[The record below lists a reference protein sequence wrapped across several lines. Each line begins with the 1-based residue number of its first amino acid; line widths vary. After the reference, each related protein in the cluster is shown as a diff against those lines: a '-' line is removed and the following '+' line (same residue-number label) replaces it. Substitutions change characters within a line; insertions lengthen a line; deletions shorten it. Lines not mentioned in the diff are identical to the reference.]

1 MKRRRLLLWA
11 GIAMALGVVLFVAQ
25 ALIGLNY
32 YDEQDSYPWFLRA
45 LQWTALG
52 LVLLSVPLSMRA
64 LTLARSERRDA

>member
-1 MKRRRLLLWA
+1 MKRRRLVLWA

-25 ALIGLNY
+25 ALIGANY
-32 YDEQDSYPWFLRA
+32 YGEQDSYPWFLRA
-45 LQWTALG
+45 LQWAALG

>member
-1 MKRRRLLLWA
+1 VKRRRLLLWA
-11 GIAMALGVVLFVAQ
+11 GVAMALGVVVFVAQ
-25 ALIGLNY
+25 ALIGANY
-32 YDEQDSYPWFLRA
+32 YGEQDSYPWFLRA

>member
-1 MKRRRLLLWA
+1 VKRLRLLLWA

-25 ALIGLNY
+25 ALIGANY
-32 YDEQDSYPWFLRA
+32 YGEEDSYPWFLRA

>member
-1 MKRRRLLLWA
+1 MKRRRLVLWA

-25 ALIGLNY
+25 ALIGANY
-32 YDEQDSYPWFLRA
+32 YGEQDSYPWFLRA

>member
-25 ALIGLNY
+25 ALIGVNY
-32 YDEQDSYPWFLRA
+32 YGEQDSYPWFLGA
-45 LQWTALG
+45 LQWIALG

-64 LTLARSERRDA
+64 LTLDRSARRDA

>member
-1 MKRRRLLLWA
+1 MKRRRLLVWA
-11 GIAMALGVVLFVAQ
+11 GIAMALGVVVFVAQ
-25 ALIGLNY
+25 ALIGANY
-32 YDEQDSYPWFLRA
+32 YGEQDSYPWFLRA

>member
-1 MKRRRLLLWA
+1 MKRRPLLVWA

-25 ALIGLNY
+25 ALIGANY
-32 YDEQDSYPWFLRA
+32 YGEQDSYPWFLRA

>member
-1 MKRRRLLLWA
+1 MKRRPLLVWA

-25 ALIGLNY
+25 ALIGANY
-32 YDEQDSYPWFLRA
+32 YGEQDSYPWFLGA

>member
-1 MKRRRLLLWA
+1 VKRRRLLLWA

-25 ALIGLNY
+25 ALIGVNY

-45 LQWTALG
+45 LQWIALG
-52 LVLLSVPLSMRA
+52 LVLLRLPLSMRA

>member
-11 GIAMALGVVLFVAQ
+11 GIAMAIGLVLFVVQ
-25 ALIGLNY
+25 ALIGANY
-32 YDEQDSYPWFLRA
+32 YGEQDSYPWFLRA

>member
-25 ALIGLNY
+25 ALIGADY
-32 YDEQDSYPWFLRA
+32 YGEQDSYPWFLRA

>member
-1 MKRRRLLLWA
+1 MKRRRLLVWA

-25 ALIGLNY
+25 ALIGANY
-32 YDEQDSYPWFLRA
+32 YGEEDSYPWFLRA

>member
-1 MKRRRLLLWA
+1 MRRRRLLLWA

-25 ALIGLNY
+25 ALIGANY
-32 YDEQDSYPWFLRA
+32 YGEQDSYPWFLRA